1 MLFRTPKAFVLPS
14 QHDSISRR
22 REDFGE
28 LIRMTRTN
36 MIQVLSEMILLGNS
50 LLLSSDFHIMPR
62 AEKEQQGAER
72 ANRLAIILRPNLRL
86 SKMQ

>member
-1 MLFRTPKAFVLPS
+1 
-14 QHDSISRR
+14 
-22 REDFGE
+22 
-28 LIRMTRTN
+28 

-62 AEKEQQGAER
+62 AEKEQQEAER